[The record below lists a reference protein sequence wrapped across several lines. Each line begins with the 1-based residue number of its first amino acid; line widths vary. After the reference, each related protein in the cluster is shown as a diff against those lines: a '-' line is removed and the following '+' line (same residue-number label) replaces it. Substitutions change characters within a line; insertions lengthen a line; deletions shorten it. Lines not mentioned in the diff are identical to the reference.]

1 MNPPASEPPE
11 TGVVREAV
19 LLHKPVMNGRIFRW
33 LAVGALAWVTVGET
47 VKDREGAVRQDAAS
61 MSGDARWI
69 YNDVGRGFE
78 KARNSGKPVLV
89 VLRCVPCLAC
99 GGLDGRVIDRSTD
112 LAPLLDEFVCVR
124 VINANALDLSR
135 FQFDYDLSFS
145 ALLFNGDGTLYGRF
159 GSWTHQTNAQ
169 DRAVDGFRRTLEGA
183 LKLHRGYPG
192 NRSLLEGKQ
201 GSPVS
206 YRTPVDLP
214 TLAGKYRPELDWK
227 GKVVPSCVHCHQIGD
242 AYRTL
247 FRERGEAIPSAWIYP
262 QPAPETLGFRLM
274 PDQTVTVETVTAGS
288 SSDRA
293 GLRPGDD
300 VVTVRGQPVISVAD
314 VRWALHGAPESG
326 ELTLE
331 VMRGGQLK
339 TLVLE
344 LPPNWRRGS
353 DISRRV
359 GTWEMRA
366 MALGGLLLEDLP
378 DPERTRTG
386 MGTSGMALRV
396 KHAGEYG
403 RHSVAKRAGVQ
414 KDDVLVGVDGLSHRM
429 SESELIGHLLQA
441 HRAGDTV
448 RLAVQRGD
456 QRLEILLGQQ

>member
-1 MNPPASEPPE
+1 MKW
-11 TGVVREAV
+11 V
-19 LLHKPVMNGRIFRW
+19 LSRKGRCSTKPFMNGRVFRW

-69 YNDVGRGFE
+69 YNDVDRGFE
-78 KARNSGKPVLV
+78 QARNSGKPLLV

-112 LAPLLDEFVCVR
+112 LAPLLDQFVCVR

-145 ALLFNGDGTLYGRF
+145 TLVFNGDGTLYGRF
-159 GSWTHQTNAQ
+159 GSWAHQTNSQ

-183 LKLHRGYPG
+183 LRLHRGYPG
-192 NRSLLEGKQ
+192 NRSVLEGKQ
-201 GSPVS
+201 GTPVP

-242 AYRTL
+242 AFRTA
-247 FRERGEAIPSAWIYP
+247 FRERGEPIPNGWIYP
-262 QPAPETLGFRLM
+262 QPAPDTLGFSLA
-274 PDQTVTVETVTAGS
+274 PDQAATVQAVTAGS
-288 SSDRA
+288 ISDRA
-293 GLRPGDD
+293 GLRPGDEL
-300 VVTVRGQPVISVAD
+300 VAVRGQHVISIAD
-314 VRWALHGAPESG
+314 VRWTLHGAPESG
-326 ELTLE
+326 ELA
-331 VMRGGQLK
+331 VDVSRGGELK
-339 TLVLE
+339 SLVLE
-344 LPPNWRRGS
+344 LPPNWRRRS

-378 DPERTRTG
+378 DPERAR
-386 MGTSGMALRV
+386 MGVGTDGMALRV

-414 KDDVLVGVDGLSHRM
+414 KDDVLVGVDGLSRRM

-441 HRAGDTV
+441 HRAGETV
-448 RLAVQRGD
+448 GVVVRRGD
-456 QRLEILLGQQ
+456 QRLEVSLAQQ